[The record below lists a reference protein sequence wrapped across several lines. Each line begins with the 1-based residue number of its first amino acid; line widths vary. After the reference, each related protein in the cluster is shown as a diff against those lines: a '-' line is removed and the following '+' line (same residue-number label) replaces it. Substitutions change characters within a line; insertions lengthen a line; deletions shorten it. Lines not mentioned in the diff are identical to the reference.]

1 MTGMDTRFETY
12 GQMVCHYIR
21 HATGREK
28 QEIQTEL
35 AAHMEDHAQA
45 LMDAGY
51 DEAHAVSAAL
61 EAMGDPEEVGKAL
74 NKEYPLRWLVLSRI
88 PAVLLIWI
96 VLALL
101 LISPTFSRVQD
112 NLEARFSPLSC
123 VSQPGQTVEL
133 PDIRQELPGGNVLV
147 FCRVGVTHSDGDYT
161 VYVSAVTYNKNPFYE
176 PLNLWNGYWDFSLD
190 GLHRNCS
197 WNDGTF
203 TLWEVSRGDQITFHY
218 NRYGAVFDL
227 DIPLDW
233 EEVPE

>member
-1 MTGMDTRFETY
+1 MDTRFETY

-51 DEAHAVSAAL
+51 DEAHAVSA
-61 EAMGDPEEVGKAL
+61 
-74 NKEYPLRWLVLSRI
+74 
-88 PAVLLIWI
+88 
-96 VLALL
+96 
-101 LISPTFSRVQD
+101 
-112 NLEARFSPLSC
+112 
-123 VSQPGQTVEL
+123 
-133 PDIRQELPGGNVLV
+133 
-147 FCRVGVTHSDGDYT
+147 
-161 VYVSAVTYNKNPFYE
+161 VTYNKNPFYE
-176 PLNLWNGYWDFSLD
+176 PLNLWNGYWDFSWD